1 MAAAV
6 EAHRAG
12 AQAEAHQAGA
22 QVADQ
27 AQEEA
32 AATAV
37 LELHIREAAAT
48 TILEWSSSLDQAEL
62 TIKDMATNVQ
72 TDVQLTDDV
81 EPTMNAQPALV
92 SGFGSPS
99 LFVVFFAALDVRE
112 VVRQLR
118 P

>member
-12 AQAEAHQAGA
+12 VQVEV

-32 AATAV
+32 ATAV
-37 LELHIREAAAT
+37 GLHIPEEVVAT

-62 TIKDMATNVQ
+62 TIKDMATNVLM
-72 TDVQLTDDV
+72 DVQ
-81 EPTMNAQPALV
+81 
-92 SGFGSPS
+92 
-99 LFVVFFAALDVRE
+99 
-112 VVRQLR
+112 
-118 P
+118 

>member
-12 AQAEAHQAGA
+12 VQVEV

-32 AATAV
+32 ATAV
-37 LELHIREAAAT
+37 GLHIPEEVAT

-62 TIKDMATNVQ
+62 TIKDMATNVPM
-72 TDVQLTDDV
+72 DVQ
-81 EPTMNAQPALV
+81 
-92 SGFGSPS
+92 
-99 LFVVFFAALDVRE
+99 
-112 VVRQLR
+112 
-118 P
+118 

>member
-12 AQAEAHQAGA
+12 VQVEV

-32 AATAV
+32 ATAV
-37 LELHIREAAAT
+37 ELHIPEEVAT

-62 TIKDMATNVQ
+62 TIKDMATNVPM
-72 TDVQLTDDV
+72 DVQ
-81 EPTMNAQPALV
+81 
-92 SGFGSPS
+92 
-99 LFVVFFAALDVRE
+99 
-112 VVRQLR
+112 
-118 P
+118 

>member
-12 AQAEAHQAGA
+12 VQVEV

-32 AATAV
+32 ATAV
-37 LELHIREAAAT
+37 ELHTQEEVAT

-62 TIKDMATNVQ
+62 TIKDMATNVPM
-72 TDVQLTDDV
+72 DVQ
-81 EPTMNAQPALV
+81 
-92 SGFGSPS
+92 
-99 LFVVFFAALDVRE
+99 
-112 VVRQLR
+112 
-118 P
+118 